1 VALSFPRAYILA
13 PVSLTRIA
21 EAALA
26 ELEAEGLRRH
36 PRQVDGPQRPRMV
49 VDGRQVL
56 CMCSNNYLGLASHP
70 VLAAALREGLE
81 VEGLGAGASRQIS
94 GNMSAHRRLEEA
106 LAGFVGQ
113 PSATLFATGYMANLG
128 VLQALA
134 GASDIIFSDEL
145 NHASLID
152 GARLSRARVVIYR
165 HLDLD
170 DLDAKLRAQRAEGR
184 VALVVSESLFSM
196 DGDQVELRELR
207 QLVDRFDAGL
217 VLDEAHALGVFGER
231 GAGLARAAGIT
242 PDVTL
247 GTLGKALGAQGAFA
261 AAAGPVID
269 LVRNRARSFV
279 FSTAP
284 SPALAHAAY
293 GALRLAAAADGQRTS
308 LRRHWQRLRAGLG
321 ELGYRVGPGDSAIIP
336 VLVGDAARTMALSG
350 VLFERGVFVH
360 GIRPP
365 TVPVGASRL
374 RLSPMATHTDAD
386 IAEVLSAF
394 EEAGR

>member
-1 VALSFPRAYILA
+1 
-13 PVSLTRIA
+13 VSLIHIA

-26 ELEAEGLRRH
+26 ELEADGLRRQ
-36 PRQVDGPQRPRMV
+36 PRQVEGPQRARMV

-81 VEGLGAGASRQIS
+81 VEGLGAAASRQIS
-94 GNMSAHRRLEEA
+94 GNMAGHRRLEHA
-106 LAGFVGQ
+106 LAEFVGQ

-134 GASDIIFSDEL
+134 CADDVIFSDEL

-152 GARLSRARVVIYR
+152 GARLSRARVVVYR
-165 HLDLD
+165 HLDLE
-170 DLDAKLRAQRAEGR
+170 DLEAKLHAQRAHGR
-184 VALVVSESLFSM
+184 TALVVTESLFSM
-196 DGDQVELRELR
+196 DGDQAPLRDLR
-207 QLVDRFDAGL
+207 QLSDRFDAGL
-217 VLDEAHALGVFGER
+217 VLDEAHAVGVFGAR
-231 GAGLARAAGIT
+231 GAGLASAAGVM

-247 GTLGKALGAQGAFA
+247 GALGKALGTQGAFA
-261 AAAGPVID
+261 AAAAPVIE

-284 SPALAHAAY
+284 SPVLAHAAY
-293 GALRLAAAADGQRTS
+293 AALRLAAAADGQRS
-308 LRRHWQRLRAGLG
+308 ALRRHWLRLRSGLA
-321 ELGYRVGPGDSAIIP
+321 ELGYRVAPGDSAIIP
-336 VLVGDAARTMALSG
+336 VLVGDSEPTMELSRA
-350 VLFERGVFVH
+350 LFERGVFVH

-365 TVPVGASRL
+365 TVPAGTGRL

-386 IAEVLSAF
+386 IAEALAAF
-394 EEAGR
+394 AEARR